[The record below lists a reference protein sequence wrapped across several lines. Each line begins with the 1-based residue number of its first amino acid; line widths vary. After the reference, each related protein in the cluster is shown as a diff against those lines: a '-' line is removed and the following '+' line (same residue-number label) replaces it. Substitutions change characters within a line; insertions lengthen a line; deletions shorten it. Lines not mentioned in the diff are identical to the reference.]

1 VNAQNKGK
9 QKNNTSGH
17 TGVEWHKPV
26 GNRKGRW
33 KAVWKDEEGKRRSK
47 SFTVYK
53 KRRSKSITVYAEEDK
68 ERVKAVAIAHREAM
82 AKRTRESLGM

>member
-33 KAVWKDEEGKRRSK
+33 KAVWRDEEGKRRGK
-47 SFTVYK
+47 SF
-53 KRRSKSITVYAEEDK
+53 TVYAEEDK

-82 AKRTRESLGM
+82 AKRTREFLGM